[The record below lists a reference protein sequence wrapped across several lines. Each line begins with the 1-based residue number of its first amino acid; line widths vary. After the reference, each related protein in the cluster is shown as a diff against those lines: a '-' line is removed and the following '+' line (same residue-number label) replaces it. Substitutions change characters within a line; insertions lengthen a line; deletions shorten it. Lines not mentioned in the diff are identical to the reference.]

1 MINEIMDIFDENC
14 DSVEIDLHKLNEL
27 IRINLEIA
35 YGLRQ

>member
-1 MINEIMDIFDENC
+1 MINEIKDIFDENC
-14 DSVEIDLHKLNEL
+14 DFVEIDLHKLNEL